1 MTPTPAPLEART
13 QTANRVRIFMFLR
26 PRRIL
31 AALSIFM
38 IAALGTASALPGVPA
53 VPGVPGVPGV
63 PALPEAPELPAVDQD
78 LQTPVG
84 GASAHLADGYA
95 SVCANAAADTSMLP
109 QAPALPAAPVP
120 TPALPALPDTSAGA
134 AADLC
139 ADVDTNE
146 LSANAKA
153 GASAYGA
160 GQKADLDAETSGTEG
175 KVEAQTGFFETI
187 VQWFMAL
194 F

>member
-13 QTANRVRIFMFLR
+13 QNATRVRIFMFLR
-26 PRRIL
+26 PRRLL
-31 AALSIFM
+31 ATLGVLL
-38 IAALGTASALPGVPA
+38 IASLGTASALPGVPA
-53 VPGVPGVPGV
+53 VPGVPGVP
-63 PALPEAPELPAVDQD
+63 ALPEAPDLPAAGAD

-84 GASAHLADGYA
+84 GASANTADGHVQ
-95 SVCANAAADTSMLP
+95 VCADAAADTSMLP

-139 ADVDTNE
+139 ADVDANE

-153 GASAYGA
+153 GASAHGA
-160 GQKADLDAETSGTEG
+160 DQHADLDAETSGTEG
-175 KVEAQTGFFETI
+175 KVEAKTGFFETI